1 MQHSG
6 IVLSSAAPSTDF
18 RRLIVQARP
27 HLSPAIALLF
37 ALIVLWRGLPAA
49 YDAYTAGAGT
59 GGDLGY
65 LLDAAELVTGS
76 GESKTLYGPGPAG
89 LDQTQYKAIY
99 GHGYPYYYPYAPA
112 FAYAMSPLT
121 TVSRDT
127 AFDLWRVGVGLC
139 TAVLAYL
146 VAASFRSWAW
156 RIAMVAAVVCWDPL
170 LLNARIGQA
179 GALIAAATAV
189 AVVVYLRNRNVGA
202 ALMGILALKPTA
214 AIGPALIAFSEKGR
228 VWVVFLVTAV
238 VVVMV
243 PFLYFGPSA
252 FFNWLD
258 ILSTRGAS
266 DLGGAAGYN
275 QGLNSLLGRTEV
287 VSFLLLAL
295 LIGGVLLSE
304 RVRENLG
311 LCAGAAFA
319 LFASL
324 LLNPHGLIYDW
335 GVAFAGIMLLRR
347 SKLLSEET
355 CELAIGMLGLSLFA
369 AGQLAW
375 HLTFHDYVMRPLTG
389 WTLLVTA
396 GLLLLTFSDRE
407 RRRLGLAAEVDG
419 TVS

>member
-6 IVLSSAAPSTDF
+6 IVLSTASSPDV
-18 RRLIVQARP
+18 RRLVVQARP
-27 HLSPAIALLF
+27 YLSPAIALLF
-37 ALIVLWRGLPAA
+37 ALVVLVRGLPDV

-65 LLDAAELVTGS
+65 LLDAAELVTSS
-76 GESKTLYGPGPAG
+76 GESKTLYGPGPHG

-99 GHGYPYYYPYAPA
+99 GHEYPYFYPYAPA
-112 FAYAMSPLT
+112 FAFAMSPLA
-121 TVSRDT
+121 TVPRDT
-127 AFDLWRVGVGLC
+127 AFDLWRAGVALC

-146 VAASFRSWAW
+146 VASSFRSWAW
-156 RIAMVAAVVCWDPL
+156 RLAMVAAIACWDPL

-189 AVVVYLRNRNVGA
+189 AAVVFLRHRNAGA
-202 ALMGILALKPTA
+202 LIMGLLALKPTA
-214 AIGPALIAFSEKGR
+214 AIGPALMAFSEKGR
-228 VWVVFLVTAV
+228 VWMVFLATAV
-238 VVVMV
+238 VAVML
-243 PFLYFGPSA
+243 PFAYFGPDA
-252 FFNWLD
+252 FFNWID

-266 DLGGAAGYN
+266 DLGGAARYN

-304 RVRENLG
+304 KVRENLG
-311 LCAGAAFA
+311 LCAGATFA
-319 LFASL
+319 LIASL

-347 SKLLSEET
+347 SRLLDEET
-355 CELAIGMLGLSLFA
+355 SELAFGMLGLSLFA

-375 HLTFHDYVMRPLTG
+375 HLTFHDYVIRPLTG
-389 WTLLVTA
+389 WALVVTGA
-396 GLLLLTFSDRE
+396 LIV
-407 RRRLGLAAEVDG
+407 LALSPRGRKQLDIEVNGDPSAYG
-419 TVS
+419 

>member
-6 IVLSSAAPSTDF
+6 IVLNSALPSTDV
-18 RRLIVQARP
+18 RRIFLLARP
-27 HLSPAIALLF
+27 YLSPAIAVLF

-65 LLDAAELVTGS
+65 LLDASELVTSS
-76 GESKTLYGPGPAG
+76 GESKTLYGPGPVG

-99 GHGYPYYYPYAPA
+99 GHEYPYYYPYAPA
-112 FAYAMSPLT
+112 FAFAMSPLT
-121 TVSRDT
+121 TVSRAT
-127 AFDLWRVGVGLC
+127 AFDLWRAGVAMC

-146 VAASFRSWAW
+146 VASSFRSWAW
-156 RIAMVAAVVCWDPL
+156 RLAMVAAIVCWDPL

-189 AVVVYLRNRNVGA
+189 AVVVFLRHRNAGA
-202 ALMGILALKPTA
+202 ALMGLLALKPTA

-228 VWVVFLVTAV
+228 VWLVFLATAV
-238 VVVMV
+238 IAVMV

-252 FFNWLD
+252 VLDWLD

-266 DLGGAAGYN
+266 DLGGAARYN

-304 RVRENLG
+304 KVRENLG
-311 LCAGAAFA
+311 LCAGASFA

-347 SKLLSEET
+347 SKLLGEDTSD
-355 CELAIGMLGLSLFA
+355 LAFGLLGLSLFA

-375 HLTFHDYVMRPLTG
+375 HLTFHDYVVRPLTA
-389 WTLLVTA
+389 WTLVITV
-396 GLLLLTFSDRE
+396 LLLAVTFSHTLRG
-407 RRRLGLAAEVDG
+407 RLNLNTDEKPVDI
-419 TVS
+419 